1 MIAIGLPWLWRIA
14 GVSGQ
19 KAAPVE
25 PVEPVDPVEDPVDP
39 LEPVDP
45 VDPLELVDPVDPL
58 GQYCAAFEGTE
69 NEYCNGIVP
78 LFCEPLRSMV
88 T

>member
-1 MIAIGLPWLWRIA
+1 MTNSMIAIGLPWLWRIA

-25 PVEPVDPVEDPVDP
+25 PVEPVDPVE
-39 LEPVDP
+39 DP